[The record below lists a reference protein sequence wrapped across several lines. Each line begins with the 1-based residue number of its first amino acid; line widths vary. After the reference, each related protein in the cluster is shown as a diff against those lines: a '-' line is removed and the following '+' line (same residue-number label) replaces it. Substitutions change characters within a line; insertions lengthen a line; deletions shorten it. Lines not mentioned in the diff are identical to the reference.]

1 MADSMDWK
9 DFLYFRKGS
18 RVGVLL
24 LLILILLALL
34 LNVLLSYRDSS
45 PVIVMQNDSIVR
57 EFDAFL
63 QRLQSNG
70 PAVTGET
77 SETGFGVAGP
87 RSDDLTGLGS
97 ATTTDSRFRMVT
109 EMGPGKDPSNREAL
123 ERPQT
128 ISDGASPGNRSERED
143 RDRYSRYP
151 RVEKLS
157 EGETISLNSTDT
169 SEWKKIPG
177 IGTVY
182 ASRIV
187 KYRERLG
194 GFVRKEQLLEV
205 YGVDSE
211 LYARI
216 TPYIELGGG
225 WRKVSINHLEFKE
238 LLRHPYLSY
247 KQVQAIVNLRDRK
260 GRVDSIQELGM
271 LDEFTSDDIYRLE
284 PYLEF

>member
-1 MADSMDWK
+1 MGWK

-45 PVIVMQNDSIVR
+45 PVVLMQNDSIVR

-63 QRLQSNG
+63 QRLQPNEPS
-70 PAVTGET
+70 ATGET
-77 SETGFGVAGP
+77 SETGFGAVGP
-87 RSDDLTGLGS
+87 RSGGTTGSGS
-97 ATTTDSRFRMVT
+97 GTIADSRFGMVS
-109 EMGPGKDPSNREAL
+109 EMGPGQAPSNREAV

-128 ISDGASPGNRSERED
+128 VFDGASPGNRSERED
-143 RDRYSRYP
+143 SDRYPRYP

-169 SEWKKIPG
+169 TDWKKVPG

-194 GFVRKEQLLEV
+194 GFARKEQLLEV
-205 YGVDSE
+205 YGVDNE
-211 LYARI
+211 LYVRI
-216 TPYIELGGG
+216 APYIEAGGG
-225 WRKVSINHLEFKE
+225 WLKVAINRLEFKE

-247 KQVQAIVNLRDRK
+247 KQVQAIVNLRNRK
-260 GRVDSIQELGM
+260 GRINSIQELGM

>member
-1 MADSMDWK
+1 M
-9 DFLYFRKGS
+9 
-18 RVGVLL
+18 

-34 LNVLLSYRDSS
+34 LNVLLSNRGSS
-45 PVIVMQNDSIVR
+45 PVVVMQNDSIVR

-63 QRLQSNG
+63 RTLQPNEPAIGGSTG
-70 PAVTGET
+70 PSSGMAGSSSSDATG
-77 SETGFGVAGP
+77 SDSGSGTGSHSGV
-87 RSDDLTGLGS
+87 
-97 ATTTDSRFRMVT
+97 VN
-109 EMGPGKDPSNREAL
+109 EMGSRYGLSSRGDEGQRQAVA
-123 ERPQT
+123 
-128 ISDGASPGNRSERED
+128 DGVTQGT
-143 RDRYSRYP
+143 RYPRYP
-151 RVEKLS
+151 RVDKLN

-169 SEWKKIPG
+169 AEWKRVPG

-194 GFVRKEQLLEV
+194 GFARKEQLLEV
-205 YGVDSE
+205 YGLEGE

-216 TPYIELGGG
+216 APYIEVSGSV
-225 WRKVSINHLEFKE
+225 RKLAVNQLEFKE

-247 KQVQAIVNLRDRK
+247 KQVQAIVNLRHRK
-260 GRVDSIQELGM
+260 GGVDSIQELGM

>member
-1 MADSMDWK
+1 MRWK

-18 RVGVLL
+18 RIGVLL
-24 LLILILLALL
+24 LLILILLAVL
-34 LNVLLSYRDSS
+34 LNVLLSYRGSS
-45 PVIVMQNDSIVR
+45 PVVVMQNDSIVQ

-63 QRLQSNG
+63 RTLQ
-70 PAVTGET
+70 V
-77 SETGFGVAGP
+77 
-87 RSDDLTGLGS
+87 SDSASLGGAIESGLGE
-97 ATTTDSRFRMVT
+97 AGSRFSPAT
-109 EMGPGKDPSNREAL
+109 ELSAGQSSARRGTVEQRQGVLNGTTPG
-123 ERPQT
+123 T
-128 ISDGASPGNRSERED
+128 
-143 RDRYSRYP
+143 RYPRYP

-157 EGETISLNSTDT
+157 LGETISLNSADT
-169 SEWKKIPG
+169 TEWKKIPG

-194 GFVRKEQLLEV
+194 GFARKEQLLEV

-216 TPYIELGGG
+216 APYIEAEGS
-225 WRKVSINHLEFKE
+225 WRKVAVNQLEFKE

-247 KQVQAIVNLRDRK
+247 KQVQAIVNLRHRK
-260 GRVDSIQELGM
+260 GRIDSLQELGM

>member
-1 MADSMDWK
+1 M
-9 DFLYFRKGS
+9 
-18 RVGVLL
+18 
-24 LLILILLALL
+24 LLILILLALR
-34 LNVLLSYRDSS
+34 LNVLLSYRTSS
-45 PVIVMQNDSIVR
+45 PVVVMQNDSIIR

-63 QRLQSNG
+63 QTLQPNE
-70 PAVTGET
+70 PAASGET
-77 SETGFGVAGP
+77 SETGFGAAESRSGGLAGS
-87 RSDDLTGLGS
+87 RLG
-97 ATTTDSRFRMVT
+97 TTTDSRFRVIL
-109 EMGPGKDPSNREAL
+109 EKDSGKAPLNRKEV
-123 ERPQT
+123 EQSQT
-128 ISDGASPGNRSERED
+128 VSDGVSLDIHSKRENRN
-143 RDRYSRYP
+143 RYPRYP

-169 SEWKKIPG
+169 TEWKKVPG

-205 YGVDSE
+205 YGVNNE
-211 LYARI
+211 LYVRI
-216 TPYIELGGG
+216 APYIESGGNVQQV
-225 WRKVSINHLEFKE
+225 RVNQLEFKE

-247 KQVQAIVNLRDRK
+247 KQVQAIVNLRNRK
-260 GRVDSIQELGM
+260 GRVDSIRELGM

>member
-1 MADSMDWK
+1 VSWK

-34 LNVLLSYRDSS
+34 LNVLLSYRASS
-45 PVIVMQNDSIVR
+45 PVVVMQNDSIVR

-63 QRLQSNG
+63 QRLQPNES
-70 PAVTGET
+70 ALTGEAM
-77 SETGFGVAGP
+77 E
-87 RSDDLTGLGS
+87 RSSRIVESRS
-97 ATTTDSRFRMVT
+97 ATAVVSGSESSIGDHSGVT
-109 EMGPGKDPSNREAL
+109 IEMGSRHDLSSREEVGQRQAVAD
-123 ERPQT
+123 E
-128 ISDGASPGNRSERED
+128 ASQGNR
-143 RDRYSRYP
+143 YPRYP

-157 EGETISLNSTDT
+157 EGETISLNATDT
-169 SEWKKIPG
+169 AEWKRVPG

-187 KYRERLG
+187 KYHERLG
-194 GFVRKEQLLEV
+194 GFARKEQLLEV
-205 YGVDSE
+205 YGVDGE

-216 TPYIELGGG
+216 APYIE
-225 WRKVSINHLEFKE
+225 VSGSVRGLAVNQLEFRE

-247 KQVQAIVNLRDRK
+247 KQVQAIVYLRHRK